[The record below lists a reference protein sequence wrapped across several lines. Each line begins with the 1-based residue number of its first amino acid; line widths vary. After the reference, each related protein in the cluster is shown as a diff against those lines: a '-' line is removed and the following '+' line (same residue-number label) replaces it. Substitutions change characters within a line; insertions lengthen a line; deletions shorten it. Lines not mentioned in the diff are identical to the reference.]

1 MLWHQKE
8 SKMENTMDIPEN
20 RFIDYVGLIGND
32 NLNFV
37 ITKEEQEKIDKLYD
51 DLRKLAIKYIKA
63 PV

>member
-1 MLWHQKE
+1 
-8 SKMENTMDIPEN
+8 MENTIDIPEN

-51 DLRKLAIKYIKA
+51 DLRKLAIKIKFIKA

>member
-1 MLWHQKE
+1 
-8 SKMENTMDIPEN
+8 MDIPEN
-20 RFIDYVGLIGND
+20 YFIDYYGLIGND
-32 NLNFV
+32 NLNFI